1 MCSAGVEADN
11 QFYGMLM
18 RAAGSRGLLEPVL
31 GLQAEMERD
40 GLRPCAVRQCGA
52 SRGAGSQ
59 LRRRRRRR
67 RSRRRCQPLPPDPT
81 HPATRCLAAPPL
93 PPHPQGTNSAL
104 MTVFVHNGRLG
115 EAQAIFK
122 RLRAAGEW
130 PQIYAMNALLNA
142 YAAAH
147 R

>member
-1 MCSAGVEADN
+1 MLAGVQGRSCAAAAA
-11 QFYGMLM
+11 
-18 RAAGSRGLLEPVL
+18 AAGAG
-31 GLQAEMERD
+31 A
-40 GLRPCAVRQCGA
+40 AA
-52 SRGAGSQ
+52 SRC
-59 LRRRRRRR
+59 RPTR
-67 RSRRRCQPLPPDPT
+67 PT
-81 HPATRCLAAPPL
+81 HPPTRCLAAPPL